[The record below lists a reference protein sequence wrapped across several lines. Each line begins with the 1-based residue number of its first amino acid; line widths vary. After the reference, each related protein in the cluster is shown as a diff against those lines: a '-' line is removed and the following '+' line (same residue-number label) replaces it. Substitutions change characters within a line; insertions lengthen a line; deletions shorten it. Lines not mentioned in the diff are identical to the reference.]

1 MPKLC
6 QITALL
12 TGKKTAATKELT
24 GIYHRF
30 QKPVLFQGL
39 TKQYKPLD
47 EDGETFPEE
56 KQHIQQK
63 AQDCLAEVRG
73 VMVGLLD
80 LIATQDKTNCVAK
93 ANVAVDGEVVLKDVP
108 VTHLLFLEKQLVDL
122 HTALGALP
130 TLDPTEKWTYDG
142 NAACFVSE
150 VTETNKTKKV
160 PKTHVKY
167 EATEH
172 HPAQTEM
179 YHEDVVVGR
188 WKTLKFSAAIPA
200 QDKNQLLARVEK
212 LRDAVKLAREE
223 ANAVEAVDTKYGD
236 AIFNFI
242 FGKKEGAKP

>member
-12 TGKKTAATKELT
+12 TGKKTAAIKELT

-39 TKQYKPLD
+39 SKRYSPLD
-47 EDGETFPEE
+47 EEGETFPEE

-63 AQDCLAEVRG
+63 AQECLADIRKALVN
-73 VMVGLLD
+73 LLD
-80 LIATQDKTNCVAK
+80 LVATQDKTNCVAK
-93 ANVAVDGEVVLKDVP
+93 ANVAVDGEVILRDVP

-130 TLDPTEKWTYDG
+130 TLDPTEKWSLDA
-142 NAACFVSE
+142 NAACYISE
-150 VTETNKTKKV
+150 TTETTKTKKV

-188 WKTLKFSAAIPA
+188 WRTLKFSAAIPA
-200 QDKNQLLARVEK
+200 QEKNQLLVRVEK
-212 LRDAVKLAREE
+212 LRDGVKLAREE
-223 ANAVEAVDTKYGD
+223 ANAIEAVDTKYGD
-236 AIFNFI
+236 AIFDYI
-242 FGKKEGAKP
+242 LDGKKGGKP